1 MIISKIGIVTII
13 FFMFTG
19 LYLGL
24 SGLCKMYVEEQIAKL
39 DTQQDNLKK
48 QLIKR
53 TIDDLPAF
61 ENQYD
66 YQYYI
71 TVRKYD
77 DIFPLV
83 VAMPSFL
90 GLVLTAMCFGMIG
103 SMVSIILRIVNDQY
117 SKEDEVKYISEPVLG
132 LFTGLCVLGISYV
145 LPTILVSN
153 SDTIRPITLMFFALF
168 SGIYS
173 KNFFEQIGTLFPQF
187 LKSDTK

>member
-117 SKEDEVKYISEPVLG
+117 SKEE
-132 LFTGLCVLGISYV
+132 
-145 LPTILVSN
+145 
-153 SDTIRPITLMFFALF
+153 
-168 SGIYS
+168 
-173 KNFFEQIGTLFPQF
+173 IGRAHV
-187 LKSDTK
+187 